1 MCSGACLD
9 CVNCAIA
16 LNVVDST
23 RADSV
28 AQLCF
33 GDVGY
38 SVAAAAGVLLLL
50 LNPLSRQHPLPT
62 NILQYPTNIQIFF
75 GRSNYL
81 SNSIWAISDS
91 ATNTADLESV
101 IGHNDQVSSMRWRQL

>member
-1 MCSGACLD
+1 MS
-9 CVNCAIA
+9 
-16 LNVVDST
+16 
-23 RADSV
+23 
-28 AQLCF
+28 QLCF

-81 SNSIWAISDS
+81 SNSIWAILDS

-101 IGHNDQVSSMRWRQL
+101 IGHNDQCGGDSYDWHRHCL